1 MKIKVLVVDDE
12 GVQREMLGGYLM
24 KKGYEVTPVSSGK
37 EALEV
42 IGERT
47 IDIMITDHKMPG
59 MSGMELAALVN
70 SQHPN
75 ISVIML
81 TAHGSI
87 DDAVRAMKDGVEDYL
102 TKPVNLEELDIILQ
116 RIVDKR
122 HLIRENREL
131 RKKTVSIPHIKGI
144 VYVSPV
150 MEEVMSRAVRA
161 AASTATVLI
170 SGESGT
176 GKELVA
182 QSIHYLSERNAKP
195 FVPVNCSAIPENLIE
210 SELFGHEKGSFTGA
224 DQRRIGR
231 FEQADGGTLF
241 LDEIGDLP
249 LAAQVKLL
257 RVLQERTFERV
268 GSNQTIH
275 VDVRVISATNRN
287 LENEISAGRFR
298 QDLYYRLHVI
308 GIELPPVRDRKIDI
322 PPLVDYFRKLYA
334 DQHEKTIRAV
344 STEALDTLVK
354 YSFPGNIRELSNIIE
369 QAVVLTRNDIIT
381 IKDLPTSV
389 MPSAVSDE
397 HSGSLDDQVEALE
410 RNALTNALRQTG
422 GNKSATARLLGVSE
436 RKIRYLV
443 QKYGD
448 TSF

>member
-1 MKIKVLVVDDE
+1 
-12 GVQREMLGGYLM
+12 MLGGYLV
-24 KKGYEVTPVSSGK
+24 KQGYAVTPVASGQ

-42 IGERT
+42 ITGRT
-47 IDIMITDHKMPG
+47 IDIMITDQKMPH
-59 MSGMELAALVN
+59 MSGIELASRVCIE
-70 SQHPN
+70 HPN
-75 ISVIML
+75 VSVIML

-116 RIVDKR
+116 RVIEKR
-122 HLIRENREL
+122 HLVRENREL
-131 RKKTVSIPHIKGI
+131 KNKTVSIPHIKGI
-144 VYVSPV
+144 IYISPV

-170 SGESGT
+170 GGESGT

-182 QSIHYLSERNAKP
+182 QAIHYLSDRNSKP

-210 SELFGHEKGSFTGA
+210 SELFGHEKGAFTGA

-249 LAAQVKLL
+249 LSAQVKLL

-268 GSNQTIH
+268 GGNQVIH

-287 LENEISAGRFR
+287 LEIETSTGRFR
-298 QDLYYRLHVI
+298 QDLFYRLHVI
-308 GIELPPVRDRKIDI
+308 GIELPPLRERKIDI
-322 PPLVDYFRKLYA
+322 PPLVEYFRKLYA
-334 DQHEKTIRAV
+334 DQHGKTIRAV
-344 STEALDTLVK
+344 TPEALDILVK
-354 YSFPGNIRELSNIIE
+354 YSFPGNIRELSNLIE

-381 IKDLPTSV
+381 VKDLPV
-389 MPSAVSDE
+389 AVIPSEAIDE
-397 HSGSLDDQVEALE
+397 HEGSLDDQVETLE
-410 RNALTNALRQTG
+410 RNAVSNALRQTDD
-422 GNKSATARLLGVSE
+422 NKSAAARLLGISE
-436 RKIRYLV
+436 RKIRYLI
-443 QKYGD
+443 QKYNI
-448 TSF
+448 